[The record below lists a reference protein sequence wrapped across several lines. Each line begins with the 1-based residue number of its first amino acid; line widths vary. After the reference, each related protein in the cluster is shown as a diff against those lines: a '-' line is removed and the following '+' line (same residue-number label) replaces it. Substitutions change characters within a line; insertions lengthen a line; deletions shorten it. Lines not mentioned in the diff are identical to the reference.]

1 MNHSKQEQALALAG
15 LLQASRCV
23 EMLATLGNTEK
34 NWEKPL
40 IDSLFVFDAPDTAS
54 VYGSV
59 QELRPGL
66 TLLLDLLRGQNA
78 NNMGN
83 IASLA
88 MNTIILNKAL
98 SSNQDM
104 LSILGS
110 RLEHVAN
117 HRDIYNDENPI
128 YRAIAGIYQDT
139 LSTLKFRIK
148 VSGQVALLQR
158 NDIAQHIRC
167 LLLCAVRSAML
178 WRQLGG
184 RRWHL
189 IIGKGSLIKAA
200 EQLLR
205 GKV

>member
-1 MNHSKQEQALALAG
+1 MNHSKQEQAIALAG
-15 LLQASRCV
+15 LLQACRCV
-23 EMLATLGNTEK
+23 EMLASQGNTND

-40 IDSLFVFDAPDTAS
+40 IDSLFVFDAPNTPS
-54 VYGSV
+54 IYGGV

-78 NNMGN
+78 NNMSN
-83 IASLA
+83 LASLS
-88 MNTIILNKAL
+88 MNTLVLNKELAKN
-98 SSNQDM
+98 SDM
-104 LSILGS
+104 LNIVGN
-110 RLEHVAN
+110 RLQHIAN
-117 HRDIYNDENPI
+117 HRDMYSDDNPI
-128 YRAIAGIYQDT
+128 FRAIAGIYQDT
-139 LSTLKFRIK
+139 LSTLPFRIK

-158 NDIAQHIRC
+158 DDIAQHIRC

-189 IIGKGSLIKAA
+189 LISKGALIKAA

-205 GKV
+205 GG